1 MNINIIG
8 GGLSGLVTA
17 KVLEENGYKPTIIEA
32 TNRPG
37 GRVKT
42 DIVNGFQLDRGFQ
55 VLLSEYPAALK
66 HLDYA
71 KLDLQSFGSGAIV
84 FNNGKQSLIGD
95 PLRNLYL
102 LFPTIFSG
110 IGNLM
115 DKFRILKLNYK
126 LKSKKLYEIF
136 ETPEKTTLQYLQDF
150 GFSNDII
157 SKFFKPFFT
166 GIFLE
171 TELATSSRMFEFVFK
186 MFAEGK
192 ALLPKQGIEA
202 IPKQIVSNLKS
213 TTFKFNEKVKSITDN
228 TITLEGGEAIESDY
242 TILAGEIDVLING
255 EKPSFIEWKSC
266 TTIYFTSFKKLYSK
280 QLIGLIA
287 DQNSLINNIF
297 YHTSLET
304 GQKGNG
310 ELLSVTIV
318 KPHKL
323 SNDELIRVAQEELK
337 RYCMITNLTFLKL
350 YKIPK
355 ALPKMSDLSFTKKTS
370 KIQLTESIFMAGDI
384 HLNASLN
391 AAMLSGEIAAKSV
404 LEQINN
410 R

>member
-355 ALPKMSDLSFTKKTS
+355 ALPKMSNLSFTKKTS

-404 LEQINN
+404 LEQIKN